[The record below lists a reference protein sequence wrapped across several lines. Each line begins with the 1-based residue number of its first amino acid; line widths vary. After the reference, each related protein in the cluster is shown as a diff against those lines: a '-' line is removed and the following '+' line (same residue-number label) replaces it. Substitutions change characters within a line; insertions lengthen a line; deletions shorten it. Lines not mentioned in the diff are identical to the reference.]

1 MPEKFDQNKYMADWK
16 KQNMLRVSAAYKK
29 EFVTEFREACEKLGL
44 KQSDVF
50 RDAMTAIIEKAKE
63 Q

>member
-29 EFVTEFREACEKLGL
+29 EFVTEFRKACEKLGL

>member
-1 MPEKFDQNKYMADWK
+1 MPEKFDQYKYIEGWK
-16 KQNMLRVSAAYKK
+16 KQNMLKVSASYKK

-50 RDAMTAIIEKAKE
+50 RDAMTAIIEKAKK

>member
-29 EFVTEFREACEKLGL
+29 EFVTEFREACEKLGF